1 MNAAGVSSPGKAN
14 LSPPTDLLAEMIAVV
29 LRRHARR
36 IDPRALGYGLAA
48 WAALEIIAF
57 SLVAHT
63 TGFLGA
69 VLLGFATTLIGFSG
83 ARSLLDFWRRARS
96 GEKGEPMD
104 AGLAALASIL
114 LILPGFLTDFA
125 GLALM
130 SPSVR
135 RALAAR
141 LGKNSPGPDP
151 GVVDLSPLE
160 WTHTDDPPRK
170 RRAPRARR

>member
-1 MNAAGVSSPGKAN
+1 VN
-14 LSPPTDLLAEMIAVV
+14 LPAPTDLLAEMIAVI
-29 LRRHARR
+29 LRRYARR
-36 IDPRALGYGLAA
+36 IDPRTLGYGLAA

-69 VLLGFATTLIGFSG
+69 VVLGFATTLIGLSG

-96 GEKGEPMD
+96 GENGEPMD

-135 RALAAR
+135 RTLSAR
-141 LGKNSPGPDP
+141 LGKNSQSPDP
-151 GVVDLSPLE
+151 GVVDLSPRE
-160 WTHTDDPPRK
+160 WTRTNDPPRK
-170 RRAPRARR
+170 GRAPRARR